1 MKVIGPGDF
10 ELVWIDDSDSVT
22 IDNQK
27 IVVS

>member
-1 MKVIGPGDF
+1 MKVIGPGDL